1 MTEHVWHQR
10 GYRSITGGEL
20 VRVGS
25 RTWGAEVEIGDIGIA
40 LERWWGG
47 DSSTLAESERL
58 NRGTMIR
65 CLFGRGEVSLPENCL
80 EVEAVSKV
88 HV

>member
-1 MTEHVWHQR
+1 MTEQVWHQR

-25 RTWGAEVEIGDIGIA
+25 RAHGTAVEIGDVGIA
-40 LERWWGG
+40 VERWWGG
-47 DSSTLAESERL
+47 DSSTLAESKRL

-65 CLFGRGEVSLPENCL
+65 CLFGMGEVSLPENCL
-80 EVEAVSKV
+80 EVEVVSRMRV
-88 HV
+88 

>member
-1 MTEHVWHQR
+1 MNMTEHVWHQR

-25 RTWGAEVEIGDIGIA
+25 RAWGAEVEIGDIGIA
-40 LERWWGG
+40 LERWWEE
-47 DSSTLAESERL
+47 TPAPWPI

-80 EVEAVSKV
+80 EVEVVGKV
-88 HV
+88 CV

>member
-25 RTWGAEVEIGDIGIA
+25 RGWGAEVEIGDIGIA

-47 DSSTLAESERL
+47 DPSTLAESERL

-65 CLFGRGEVSLPENCL
+65 CLFGMGEVSLPEDWL
-80 EVEAVSKV
+80 EVEVASKTCV
-88 HV
+88 